1 MSFSLYDATIP
12 SNLQILRAVD
22 ALLDKAEAFCTEGG
36 HDAAA
41 ILGAKIADDML
52 PFGYQVKSCVAHSL
66 GAVEA
71 TRAGSFSPDMSP
83 WPDSFAGLHTA
94 VRGAIEAETVVI
106 AGAVTGQ
113 IKARHVTLIK
123 TARVIAD
130 VIQERLSIE
139 PGAFFEG
146 NCRNFPA
153 QEEKKTQAKIEA
165 LKPHALGDEDK
176 RTASGDGAAAAA
188 AT

>member
-1 MSFSLYDATIP
+1 MFNSKPKGAARPET
-12 SNLQILRAVD
+12 
-22 ALLDKAEAFCTEGG
+22 
-36 HDAAA
+36 AAA
-41 ILGAKIADDML
+41 ATKPAAPSIISSDLSINGNLNSDGDI
-52 PFGYQVKSCVAHSL
+52 QVD
-66 GAVEA
+66 GTVEGDIVSNKL
-71 TRAGSFSPDMSP
+71 RISS
-83 WPDSFAGLHTA
+83 TA
-94 VRGAIEAETVVI
+94 VV
-106 AGAVTGQ
+106 
-113 IKARHVTLIK
+113 ARHVTLIK

-146 NCRNFPA
+146 NCRHFPA

-165 LKPHALGDEDK
+165 LKPHALGDDDK

>member
-1 MSFSLYDATIP
+1 MFSSKPKTTARPET
-12 SNLQILRAVD
+12 S
-22 ALLDKAEAFCTEGG
+22 
-36 HDAAA
+36 AAA
-41 ILGAKIADDML
+41 NKPAAPSIISSDLSINGTLNSDGDI
-52 PFGYQVKSCVAHSL
+52 QVDGTVEGDIVSSKLTVSST
-66 GAVEA
+66 AV
-71 TRAGSFSPDMSP
+71 
-83 WPDSFAGLHTA
+83 

-146 NCRNFPA
+146 NCRHFPG
-153 QEEKKTQAKIEA
+153 QEEKKAPTKIEA
-165 LKPHALGDEDK
+165 LKPHSLGESSKEDD
-176 RTASGDGAAAAA
+176 RRAVSSEGAATAA

>member
-1 MSFSLYDATIP
+1 MFNSKPKGAARPET
-12 SNLQILRAVD
+12 
-22 ALLDKAEAFCTEGG
+22 
-36 HDAAA
+36 AAA
-41 ILGAKIADDML
+41 ATKPAAPSIISSDLSINCNLNSDGNI
-52 PFGYQVKSCVAHSL
+52 QVDGTVEGDIVSNKLTISST
-66 GAVEA
+66 AV
-71 TRAGSFSPDMSP
+71 
-83 WPDSFAGLHTA
+83 

-146 NCRNFPA
+146 NCRHFPA

-165 LKPHALGDEDK
+165 LKPHALGDDDK